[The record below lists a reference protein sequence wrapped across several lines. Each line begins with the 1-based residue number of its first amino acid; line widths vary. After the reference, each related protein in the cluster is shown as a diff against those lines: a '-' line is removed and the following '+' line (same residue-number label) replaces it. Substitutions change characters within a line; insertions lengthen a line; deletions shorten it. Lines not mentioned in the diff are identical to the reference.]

1 MFQQISDELV
11 DGMVTVTNDEVC
23 AAIKMC
29 FNDTRC
35 VLEPAGA
42 LGIAGE
48 HFCLPV
54 CKLLL
59 KVLPIIRLG
68 TVCGGLLLFIPAH
81 LTLELHRWT
90 CWHLHRTSL
99 SLGMVKYAQQGGI
112 TGRTM
117 VAVTSGANMDF
128 DRCVCMWCPA
138 TRMRVL
144 SGCTN
149 ILITQAPT

>member
-48 HFCLPV
+48 HFCLSV

-59 KVLPIIRLG
+59 KVLPVSLG
-68 TVCGGLLLFIPAH
+68 TVCGGVLIFTSVH
-81 LTLELHRWT
+81 LTSNYVNALAGT
-90 CWHLHRTSL
+90 
-99 SLGMVKYAQQGGI
+99 YI
-112 TGRTM
+112 
-117 VAVTSGANMDF
+117 
-128 DRCVCMWCPA
+128 
-138 TRMRVL
+138 
-144 SGCTN
+144 
-149 ILITQAPT
+149 APRSR

>member
-48 HFCLPV
+48 HFCLSV
-54 CKLLL
+54 CKLVL
-59 KVLPIIRLG
+59 KVLPIISLG
-68 TVCGGLLLFIPAH
+68 TVCGGVLFFCIRTSYLQLRH
-81 LTLELHRWT
+81 WT

-99 SLGMVKYAQQGGI
+99 PLGMVKYAQQGGI

-128 DRCVCMWCPA
+128 DRCECMLRLLLTYLYACA
-138 TRMRVL
+138 
-144 SGCTN
+144 
-149 ILITQAPT
+149 A